1 MEDKKENA
9 HDENTCQWCAV
20 DFSGEEEPLQKKKKI
35 IQGGISALLLTFGLI
50 CEFIL
55 SQYLLAQASFVLVV
69 AISGR
74 EIIEKGLKTLFIN
87 KRVGINFL
95 ITIAALGAFLIGHG
109 EEGAAVMFLFFIAE
123 SLEDYAADRARRS
136 VKELL
141 KLTPETAKVKRDGK
155 EVELHVHEVKV
166 GDVVVVRPG
175 EKIPLDGKVI
185 EGASSVNQAPI
196 TGESIPVEKKIGDE
210 VYAGTINQEGY
221 LEIEVSKRSEEG
233 ILSKIARMVEEAE
246 KKKSKTEA
254 FIERFARRYTPIV
267 ILLAVLVAVIPTV
280 FLGLPGSVWI
290 YRALILLVVSCPCA
304 LAISTPVSMVS
315 AITGATRKGVLIK
328 GSSYL
333 EELNRVKAVAFD
345 KTGTLTEGK
354 LQVSDVLSLAY
365 LSKNEILSLAASIEF
380 HSEHPI
386 ARAIFK
392 EAESKGIKL
401 QRVKNF
407 KAIPGK
413 GISAEIDGKTYYVGA
428 RNLFSDLSIKLPEE
442 KITRF
447 EREGKTTVFIAEGK
461 RIIGA
466 IAVRDKIRDSSFGV
480 ISELKKI
487 GIRTEMITGDNEDT
501 ARAIAEELGIDEYHA
516 QLLPEDKVKI
526 VDRLMA
532 KFGSMAMVGDGV
544 NDAPSLARAS
554 VGIAM
559 GAIGSDVAL
568 ETADIALMQDDLSK
582 ISYLI
587 YLAKKTSRVVKQN
600 VYAAIIIK
608 SSFAILAVLGLINLW
623 VAVAIGDM
631 GLSLGVIVNALR
643 LTKVKK
649 GKGSKVVKD

>member
-1 MEDKKENA
+1 MEGKKNNT
-9 HDENTCQWCAV
+9 HDEKNCQWCAV
-20 DFSGEEEPLQKKKKI
+20 DFSEEEEPLQKGKKI
-35 IQGGISALLLTFGLI
+35 IQGSISALLLAFGLI
-50 CEFIL
+50 FELLL
-55 SQYLLAQASFVLVV
+55 SQDLIAQISFVLVV

-74 EIIEKGLKTLFIN
+74 EIIERGLRSLFLN
-87 KRVGINFL
+87 KRIGINFL

-123 SLEDYAADRARRS
+123 SLEDYASDRARRS

-141 KLTPETAKVKRDGK
+141 KLAPETAKVKKDGK
-155 EVELHVHEVKV
+155 EVELHVHEVNV

-185 EGASSVNQAPI
+185 EGGSSVNQAPI
-196 TGESIPVEKKIGDE
+196 TGESMPVEKKIGDE

-221 LEIEVSKRSEEG
+221 LEIRVSKRSEEG
-233 ILSKIARMVEEAE
+233 ILSKIARLVEEAE

-254 FIERFARRYTPIV
+254 FIEKFARIYTPIV
-267 ILLAVLVAVIPTV
+267 ILLALSVAIIPTL
-280 FLGLPGSVWI
+280 FLGLPAGVWI
-290 YRALILLVVSCPCA
+290 YRALVLLVVSCPCA

-333 EELNRVKAVAFD
+333 EELNKVKAVAFD

-354 LQVSDVLSLAY
+354 LEVSDVVSLAQ
-365 LSKNEILSLAASIEF
+365 LSESEVLSLAASIEF

-386 ARAIFK
+386 ARSIFK
-392 EAESKGIKL
+392 EAESKSLKL
-401 QRVKNF
+401 KRVKNF

-413 GISAEIDGKTYYVGA
+413 GISAEIDGKTYYLGA
-428 RNLFSDLSIKLPEE
+428 RNLFNELNIRLPEE

-447 EREGKTTVFIAEGK
+447 EKEGKTTIFIAEEK
-461 RIIGA
+461 RVIGA

-480 ISELKKI
+480 IAELKRM

-501 ARAIAEELGIDEYHA
+501 AKAIAGELGVDEYHA

-526 VDRLMA
+526 VDRLTA
-532 KFGSMAMVGDGV
+532 KFGSIAMVGDGV

-559 GAIGSDVAL
+559 GAIGSDAAL
-568 ETADIALMQDDLSK
+568 ETADIALMQDDLSR

-587 YLAKKTSRVVKQN
+587 YLARKTSRVVKQN
-600 VYAAIIIK
+600 VYASIIIK
-608 SSFAILAVLGLINLW
+608 SSFAVLAILGLISLW

-631 GLSLGVIVNALR
+631 GLSLGVIINALR
-643 LTKVKK
+643 LTRVKQK
-649 GKGSKVVKD
+649 KETR